1 MRFLLSV
8 VATSILLVGVGC
20 GTPFETL
27 VGVDGDV
34 LGDDANSNLLRLP
47 LGSVHDV
54 KGSVGRSEGILSRWT
69 ETIDSIASRNP
80 EIVTVE
86 RLGPTTFRLTAAREG
101 ETVLDLVGDGE
112 ERTIPIRV
120 MPSDWTPP
128 EPSLSPDTSLG
139 R

>member
-1 MRFLLSV
+1 MRFLLSA
-8 VATSILLVGVGC
+8 VATCLLLVGVGC
-20 GTPFETL
+20 GTTFETL
-27 VGVDGDV
+27 EGIDGDV
-34 LGDDANSNLLRLP
+34 LGDDANSNLLRVP

-54 KGSVGRSEGILSRWT
+54 QGTVGRNEGILSRWT
-69 ETIDSIASRNP
+69 ETIDSISSRNP

-86 RLGPTTFRLTAAREG
+86 RLGPTTFRLTASREG

-128 EPSLSPDTSLG
+128 LEDAGPD